1 MLHKRRYEVVVPD
14 NNGSFISKGM
24 QMSVM
29 NSTRSEKYHRVKKK
43 VLFSSLGH
51 TLWKYLAVVFGP
63 SSPISSINKYIE
75 SIFPNHSD

>member
-14 NNGSFISKGM
+14 NYGSFISKGT

-29 NSTRSEKYHRVKKK
+29 YSTRSEKYHRVKN
-43 VLFSSLGH
+43 VLFSYLGH
-51 TLWKYLAVVFGP
+51 TLWKYLAVIFGP

-75 SIFPNHSD
+75 SIFPNHLA